1 MPTERDPWLSRLP
14 DLKEKI
20 VGFLTFSREPVE
32 MLAILEQFRKHG
44 EVDDLVFEQAIAELL
59 QFGVISHIPE
69 TVKLMIAR
77 NNGHC

>member
-44 EVDDLVFEQAIAELL
+44 EVDDQVFELAVAQLL
-59 QFGVISHIPE
+59 QEQSISLMPN
-69 TVKLMIAR
+69 TVKLERRMQ
-77 NNGHC
+77 